1 MDRLLSL
8 DMRGL
13 IEVLQ
18 AERQVLRLRKPV
30 EPRFELAALTRRVQ
44 EGANLPLLFEH
55 VQGTRFPV
63 VSNLY
68 GSYERVAKILGTTT
82 SELAATW
89 SAASAADS
97 AAGLREPPGEL
108 PGVEEIAFADL
119 PHITFCE
126 KDAGPYLTAA
136 IVLAR
141 EPETGLVNLSYHR
154 MQMLGNGE
162 LRARLGR
169 SGDLYRFQRK
179 AESRDRPLEVA
190 VLIGSPPAI
199 TLAAAAVIPAGE
211 SELELAERFA
221 GRRFPM
227 RRCESVDLQVPAE
240 TEFVLEAE
248 ILPHERRPEGPFGE
262 WMGYYVPVTDNHVLL
277 TRRVLARRDA
287 IFHAILSGTGEE
299 MALSSIPNAA
309 TIYRAVRSFDPCVR
323 DVSCFP
329 HMQFVV
335 IQIEKRYE
343 GQAAK
348 VMLGA
353 FGAETNRQLFCV
365 VVDEDV
371 DIHNFEDVIWAM
383 STRCRPD
390 RDIVRIPNVPSYARD
405 PHRLHWGR
413 LGIDATAPL
422 EHRAEFERKRYPG
435 HESVRV
441 QDYL

>member
-18 AERQVLRLRKPV
+18 AEHQVLRLRKPV
-30 EPRFELAALTRRVQ
+30 EPRFELAALIRRVQ

-89 SAASAADS
+89 SAAAAGDS

-169 SGDLYRFQRK
+169 SGDLYRFQQK

-211 SELELAERFA
+211 SELDLAERFA

-335 IQIEKRYE
+335 VQIEKRYE

-371 DIHNFEDVIWAM
+371 DIHNVEDVIWAM

-390 RDIVRIPNVPSYARD
+390 RDIVQIPNVPSYARD

-441 QDYL
+441 EDYL

>member
-18 AERQVLRLRKPV
+18 AEHQVLRLRKPV

-89 SAASAADS
+89 SAAAAGDS

-169 SGDLYRFQRK
+169 SGDLYRFQQR

-211 SELELAERFA
+211 SELDLAERFA

-335 IQIEKRYE
+335 VQIEKRYE
-343 GQAAK
+343 GQPA
-348 VMLGA
+348 
-353 FGAETNRQLFCV
+353 NRQLFCV

-371 DIHNFEDVIWAM
+371 DIHNLEDVIWAM

-390 RDIVRIPNVPSYARD
+390 RDIVQIPNVPSYARD

-435 HESVRV
+435 HESVRIE
-441 QDYL
+441 DYL